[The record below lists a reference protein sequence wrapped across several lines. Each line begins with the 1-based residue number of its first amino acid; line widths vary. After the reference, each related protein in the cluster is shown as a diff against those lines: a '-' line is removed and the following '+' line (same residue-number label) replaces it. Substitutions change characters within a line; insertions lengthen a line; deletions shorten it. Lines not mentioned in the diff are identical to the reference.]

1 MTQKNLSPLIIF
13 LSPEIGGTPI
23 DGYPPF
29 KGISIDRVHSFHPLT
44 SIGGISGDHK

>member
-1 MTQKNLSPLIIF
+1 MSLKILSPLIHVIPP
-13 LSPEIGGTPI
+13 LMGRTPI

-44 SIGGISGDHK
+44 IDRGDFRSS